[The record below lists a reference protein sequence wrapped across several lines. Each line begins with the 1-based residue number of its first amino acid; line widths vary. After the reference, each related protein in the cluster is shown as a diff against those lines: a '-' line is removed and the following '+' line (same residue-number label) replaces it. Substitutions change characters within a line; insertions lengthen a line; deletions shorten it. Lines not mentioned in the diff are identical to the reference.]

1 MHKKHQNTIQ
11 SFGYNIP
18 DQCSLGNA
26 RISPAGEEQVN
37 STNGCVINSIKIYI
51 NLSHCTV
58 NKSRKRSEKT
68 VRQYFPKEIKFGYA
82 KFGDTL
88 NCPMHHYTSLH
99 YIQPLHPATSLRG
112 PKMLEIC
119 RDFHQEWSPIR
130 LPEWREASCWE
141 IDISFSFFFYLFDSF
156 MFILYFFVG
165 VWFWLILG
173 LSLCFILFHSV
184 SFCASFLPLFITLS
198 HSFQVTVSSMLE
210 NRKAGKLDDLQVPQ
224 SQHTPRPPEQ
234 RNTSES
240 IET

>member
-99 YIQPLHPATSLRG
+99 YIQLQACEAPRCLKYAETSTKNDRQYGFLNEEKLLAERSIY
-112 PKMLEIC
+112 L
-119 RDFHQEWSPIR
+119 FH
-130 LPEWREASCWE
+130 
-141 IDISFSFFFYLFDSF
+141 FFLYLFDSF

>member
-99 YIQPLHPATSLRG
+99 YIQLQACEAPRCLKYAETSTKNDRQYGFLNEEKLLAERSIY
-112 PKMLEIC
+112 L
-119 RDFHQEWSPIR
+119 FH
-130 LPEWREASCWE
+130 
-141 IDISFSFFFYLFDSF
+141 FFLYLFDSF

-165 VWFWLILG
+165 V
-173 LSLCFILFHSV
+173 
-184 SFCASFLPLFITLS
+184 
-198 HSFQVTVSSMLE
+198 
-210 NRKAGKLDDLQVPQ
+210 
-224 SQHTPRPPEQ
+224 
-234 RNTSES
+234 
-240 IET
+240 